1 MPSSFF
7 LEHPPASASAIT
19 IASVGFADARSAP
32 EGSAETIEANFG
44 FSMGAQSATMGPM
57 STPRAAALSLLS
69 LLAACGDDGGSTTI
83 DAGNSGTD
91 TMVSDAAS
99 DCDYSEQSDLT
110 NDTSESGTA
119 EATGLTFS
127 TKSVVCGT
135 IDHTHF
141 DGLTV
146 DADAYTLSV
155 AADTDVIVRMV
166 APQGAS
172 LELFGID
179 IYPGTSTTPLALT
192 YYYGNHAVMIARVPA
207 GTFELLPYA
216 LASAQATSSVPYK
229 IEVTTDMPD
238 TRCAELTTGGFPEA
252 GDGAQNTGND
262 VISYPMGAAPSIG
275 SGTAEATNIVIAPD
289 FSNRVYGASADV
301 TTTDKYED
309 TDTYLFATGAGTN
322 ELTVRLDWASGA
334 TDLDWI
340 LYEKNT
346 TNGVGFGVAASTAG
360 PEMKMFAVKPN
371 AEYWLTI
378 SGAIGTNNV
387 TYNATLCGAQFTP

>member
-1 MPSSFF
+1 
-7 LEHPPASASAIT
+7 
-19 IASVGFADARSAP
+19 
-32 EGSAETIEANFG
+32 
-44 FSMGAQSATMGPM
+44 M
-57 STPRAAALSLLS
+57 STPRAHALSVLTLLV
-69 LLAACGDDGGSTTI
+69 ACGDDGGSVKV
-83 DAGNSGTD
+83 DAGNTAID
-91 TMVSDAAS
+91 TMVSDAPS
-99 DCDYSEQSDLT
+99 DCDYTEQSDLT
-110 NDTSESGTA
+110 NDTSETGTA
-119 EATGLTFS
+119 EATGLTFT

-179 IYPGTSTTPLALT
+179 IYPGTSSTPLALT

-238 TRCAELTTGGFPEA
+238 MRCPELTTGGYTEA
-252 GDGAQNTGND
+252 NDGPQDTGND
-262 VISYPMGAAPSIG
+262 VISYPMGNPPAIG
-275 SGTAEATNIVIAPD
+275 SGTAEPTNIVIAPD
-289 FSNRVYGASADV
+289 FSNRIVGDSANV
-301 TTTDKYED
+301 TATDKYED
-309 TDTYLFATGAGTN
+309 TDTFLFATGAGTN
-322 ELTVRLDWASGA
+322 ELTVRLDWATAA
-334 TDLDWI
+334 TNLDWI

-346 TNGVGFGVAASTAG
+346 TNGVGFGVATSTTG
-360 PEMKMFAVKPN
+360 PELKMFAVKPN
-371 AEYWLTI
+371 AEYWLAV
-378 SGAIGTNNV
+378 SGAVGTNNV
-387 TYNATLCGAQFTP
+387 AYNATLCGAQFNP